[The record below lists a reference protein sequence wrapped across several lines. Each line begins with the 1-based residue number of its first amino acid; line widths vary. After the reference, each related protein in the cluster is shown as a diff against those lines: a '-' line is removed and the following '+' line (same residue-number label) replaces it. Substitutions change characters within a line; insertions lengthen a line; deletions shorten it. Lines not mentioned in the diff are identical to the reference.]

1 MHGSSTLDYDAVPA
15 SLADAAVTPGDPAY
29 GRLTSTYFRGGAPG
43 IVLLPR
49 TVEQVIDAVDFAGR
63 HLHLPLGIRS
73 GGTASAVAR
82 RTTAASSSTS
92 GI

>member
-15 SLADAAVTPGDPAY
+15 SLADAAVKPGDPAY
-29 GRLTSTYFRGGAPG
+29 GRLASTYFRGGAPG
-43 IVLLPR
+43 VVLLPR
-49 TVEQVIDAVDFAGR
+49 TVEQVVDAVGFAGR
-63 HLHLPLGIRS
+63 HVQVPLGS
-73 GGTASAVAR
+73 EAAGTASAVAR